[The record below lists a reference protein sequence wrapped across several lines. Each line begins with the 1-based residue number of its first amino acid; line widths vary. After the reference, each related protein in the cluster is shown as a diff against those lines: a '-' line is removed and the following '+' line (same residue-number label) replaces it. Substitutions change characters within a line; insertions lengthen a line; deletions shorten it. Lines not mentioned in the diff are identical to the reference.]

1 MIEKKGEGDTEYGKK
16 VKCNREQPDRVG
28 AGRFFAE
35 KNGKQMVQS
44 EEFHL
49 FPAFFNFLSSNTAH
63 ADNSKPAVRS

>member
-1 MIEKKGEGDTEYGKK
+1 MGKQLSVIESSQIEWVPVDSLQK
-16 VKCNREQPDRVG
+16 
-28 AGRFFAE
+28 

-49 FPAFFNFLSSNTAH
+49 FPVFFNFLSSDTAH

>member
-1 MIEKKGEGDTEYGKK
+1 MGKK
-16 VKCNREQPDRVG
+16 LSVIESSQIEWVPVDSLQK
-28 AGRFFAE
+28 

-49 FPAFFNFLSSNTAH
+49 FPTFFNFLSSDTAH

>member
-1 MIEKKGEGDTEYGKK
+1 MGKK
-16 VKCNREQPDRVG
+16 LSVIESSQIEWVPVDSLQK
-28 AGRFFAE
+28 

-49 FPAFFNFLSSNTAH
+49 FPVFFNFLSSDTAH